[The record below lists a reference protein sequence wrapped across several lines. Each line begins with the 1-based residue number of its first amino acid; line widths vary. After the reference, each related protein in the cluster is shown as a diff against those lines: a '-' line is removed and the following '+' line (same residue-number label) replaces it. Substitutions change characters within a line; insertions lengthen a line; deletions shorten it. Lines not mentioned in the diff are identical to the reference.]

1 MIDNLLN
8 EENVDI
14 NIDVKSWQEAIEKVG
29 NLLLANNKIEERY
42 IESMIDTVNNMG
54 PYIVMAKGIAMP
66 HARPEHGAKE
76 TSLSIITLKEPVEF
90 GNEDFDPVTMVIG
103 LSSVDSKS
111 HLELLSDL
119 SNIMD
124 DEELIEKKKTIKK
137 FGALPCG
144 PDRPQVC
151 NYRP

>member
-1 MIDNLLN
+1 MINNLLN

-14 NIDVKSWQEAIEKVG
+14 NVDAKSWQEAIEKVG
-29 NLLLANNKIEERY
+29 YLLLANNKIEKRY
-42 IESMIDTVNNMG
+42 IDSMIDTVNNMG
-54 PYIVMAKGIAMP
+54 QYIVMAKGIAMP
-66 HARPEHGAKE
+66 HSRPEHGAKE

-119 SNIMD
+119 SNIID
-124 DEELIEKKKTIKK
+124 DEELIEKAKCCKCKSELITLINE
-137 FGALPCG
+137 
-144 PDRPQVC
+144 VYSE
-151 NYRP
+151 NI

>member
-29 NLLLANNKIEERY
+29 NLLLANNKIEKRY

-124 DEELIEKKKTIKK
+124 DEELIEKVKYCKSKRELIELINK
-137 FGALPCG
+137 
-144 PDRPQVC
+144 VYSE
-151 NYRP
+151 NI

>member
-1 MIDNLLN
+1 MINNLLN

-14 NIDVKSWQEAIEKVG
+14 NVDAKSWQEAIEKVG
-29 NLLLANNKIEERY
+29 YLLLANNKIEKRY
-42 IESMIDTVNNMG
+42 IDSMIDTVNNMG

-66 HARPEHGAKE
+66 HSRPEHGAKE

-119 SNIMD
+119 SNIID
-124 DEELIEKKKTIKK
+124 DEELIEKAKCCKSKSELITLINE
-137 FGALPCG
+137 
-144 PDRPQVC
+144 VYSE
-151 NYRP
+151 NI

>member
-29 NLLLANNKIEERY
+29 NLFLANNKIEERY

-76 TSLSIITLKEPVEF
+76 TSVSIITLKEPVEF
-90 GNEDFDPVTMVIG
+90 GNEYFDPVTMVIG

-124 DEELIEKKKTIKK
+124 DEELIEKVKCCKSKNELITLINK
-137 FGALPCG
+137 
-144 PDRPQVC
+144 VYSE
-151 NYRP
+151 NI

>member
-29 NLLLANNKIEERY
+29 YLLLANNKIEKRY
-42 IESMIDTVNNMG
+42 IDSMIDTVNNMG

-66 HARPEHGAKE
+66 HSRPEHGAKE

-124 DEELIEKKKTIKK
+124 DEELIEKVKCCKSKNELITLINK
-137 FGALPCG
+137 
-144 PDRPQVC
+144 VYSE
-151 NYRP
+151 NI

>member
-1 MIDNLLN
+1 MIEKLLS

-14 NIDVKSWQEAIEKVG
+14 NIEVKSWEEAIERVG
-29 NLLLANNKIEERY
+29 NLLLTNNKIEERY
-42 IESMIDTVNNMG
+42 IDSIIDTVNNVG
-54 PYIVMAKGIAMP
+54 PYIVMSKGVAMP
-66 HARPEHGAKE
+66 HARPEGGAKE
-76 TSLSIITLKEPVEF
+76 TSLSIITLKNPVEF

-124 DEELIEKKKTIKK
+124 DEELIEKAKYCKTKSELIE
-137 FGALPCG
+137 LINE
-144 PDRPQVC
+144 VYSE
-151 NYRP
+151 NI

>member
-1 MIDNLLN
+1 MIENLLS

-14 NIDVKSWQEAIEKVG
+14 NIEVKSWEEAIERVG
-29 NLLLANNKIEERY
+29 NLLLTNNKIEERY
-42 IESMIDTVNNMG
+42 ISSMIDTVNSVV
-54 PYIVMAKGIAMP
+54 PYIVMSKGVAMP
-66 HARPEHGAKE
+66 HARPECGAKE
-76 TSLSIITLKEPVEF
+76 TSLSIITLKNPVEF

-124 DEELIEKKKTIKK
+124 DEELIEKAKYCKTKGELIE
-137 FGALPCG
+137 LINE
-144 PDRPQVC
+144 VYSE
-151 NYRP
+151 NI

>member
-14 NIDVKSWQEAIEKVG
+14 NVDAKSWQEAIEKVG
-29 NLLLANNKIEERY
+29 YLLLANNKIEKRY
-42 IESMIDTVNNMG
+42 IDSMIDTVNNMG

-66 HARPEHGAKE
+66 HSRTEHGAKE

-124 DEELIEKKKTIKK
+124 DEELIEKVKCCKSKNELITLINK
-137 FGALPCG
+137 
-144 PDRPQVC
+144 VYSE
-151 NYRP
+151 NI

>member
-124 DEELIEKKKTIKK
+124 DEELIEKVKCCKSKSELITLINK
-137 FGALPCG
+137 
-144 PDRPQVC
+144 VYSE
-151 NYRP
+151 NI

>member
-1 MIDNLLN
+1 MIENILN

-14 NIDVKSWQEAIEKVG
+14 NVDVKSWQEAIEKVG
-29 NLLLANNKIEERY
+29 NLLLVNNKIEGRY

-76 TSLSIITLKEPVEF
+76 TSLSIITLNNPVEF
-90 GNEDFDPVTMVIG
+90 GNKDFDPVTMVIG

-119 SNIMD
+119 SNIMN
-124 DEELIEKKKTIKK
+124 DEELIEKVKDCKSKIELITLINKVYS
-137 FGALPCG
+137 
-144 PDRPQVC
+144 Q
-151 NYRP
+151 NI

>member
-8 EENVDI
+8 EENVDV
-14 NIDVKSWQEAIEKVG
+14 NVEVSSWQDAIKEVG
-29 NLLLANNKIEERY
+29 KLLLINDKIEERY
-42 IESMIDTVNNMG
+42 IDSMIDTVTNMG

-90 GNEDFDPVTMVIG
+90 GNEDFDPVRMVIG

-124 DEELIEKKKTIKK
+124 DEDLIEKVKDCKDKSELISLIKK
-137 FGALPCG
+137 VYAESI
-144 PDRPQVC
+144 
-151 NYRP
+151 